1 MSSNQIILL
10 GIKISQISLSEKKS
24 VFLNEAK
31 QVFFKRE
38 RRKERTKKCY
48 GQKQKEKKEKKERNI
63 NISAKILAKEK

>member
-1 MSSNQIILL
+1 M
-10 GIKISQISLSEKKS
+10 
-24 VFLNEAK
+24 K
-31 QVFFKRE
+31 QNKFFQE